1 MESAAQRTEGIPQVS
16 GLRFD
21 SVALYEPLPI
31 EDHSVFGNI
40 LSITQLLSK
49 YKLAAD
55 RISFSEDYEMTL
67 YFGNV
72 RVILGT
78 SAYIDEKVTRLQHI
92 LPNLL
97 GESGVLDMRDYQD
110 VSDTVTFLRD
120 Q

>member
-1 MESAAQRTEGIPQVS
+1 
-16 GLRFD
+16 
-21 SVALYEPLPI
+21 
-31 EDHSVFGNI
+31 
-40 LSITQLLSK
+40 
-49 YKLAAD
+49 
-55 RISFSEDYEMTL
+55 MTL